1 MDYIN
6 ISQTIGIDTL
16 INKKLLAASAI
27 FKHVRKGEVL
37 KLANLHNVDAEVLD
51 KITILEIKSER
62 IKDADKV
69 ANVKRELELLSASW
83 LEAVEQDDS
92 VRRIHAELKTINE
105 ALWEIED
112 DIRDKERAR
121 EFDQVFIDLA
131 RSVYVT
137 NDQRANAK
145 KELNIYLGSE
155 IVEEKSYQDYS

>member
-1 MDYIN
+1 MDI
-6 ISQTIGIDTL
+6 IQVPVSPG
-16 INKKLLAASAI
+16 
-27 FKHVRKGEVL
+27 
-37 KLANLHNVDAEVLD
+37 EVLD

-62 IKDADKV
+62 MNDTEKL
-69 ANVKRELELLSASW
+69 ANVKRELELLQSAW
-83 LEAVEQDDS
+83 LQSVEEDETVS
-92 VRRIHAELKTINE
+92 RIHADLKRINE

-121 EFDQVFIDLA
+121 EFDQRFIDLA

-145 KELNIYLGSE
+145 KELNVYLGSE